1 MFPNRISNSSLVK
14 PPPSP
19 PLAGCKEQKKKKE
32 SIHDIQSSPSAHEI
46 VASRWRYGTFDNWFS
61 NVTSCPPPTHLRK
74 NSWIHK
80 GPCQRL
86 WSQRS
91 YSRRSHRW
99 DCRIRWRCRTSAVQT
114 LIMGKTTGIRKLL
127 WPMIYLKIKVGG
139 QLLRAVHDA
148 FHQSNGLI
156 SWCLCLSRRDGLL
169 QKDRTTIT
177 Y

>member
-14 PPPSP
+14 PPP
-19 PLAGCKEQKKKKE
+19 PLAGCKEQKKKRRNRFTIFK
-32 SIHDIQSSPSAHEI
+32 AHHQHMRSLL
-46 VASRWRYGTFDNWFS
+46 VDDDTGRLTTDFRTWRL
-61 NVTSCPPPTHLRK
+61 VPPTHLRE

-177 Y
+177 